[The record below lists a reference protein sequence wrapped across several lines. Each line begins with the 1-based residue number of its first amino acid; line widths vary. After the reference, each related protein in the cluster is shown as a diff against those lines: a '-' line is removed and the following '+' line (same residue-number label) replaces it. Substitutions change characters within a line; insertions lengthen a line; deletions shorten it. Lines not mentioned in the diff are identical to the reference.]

1 MQNAICHQ
9 YHFTIT
15 LSPKMKLSIIAIAVT
30 LVVAGVQAEV
40 SNVKQDAVQIQQ
52 SQQNNIVPARLA
64 INKRYDD
71 GGEYGDR
78 EGDDEDGEEDDDRR
92 TRHSRH
98 RGSGGRRQGV
108 VEPTASKLGRIVDKA
123 ALGKLGGGVSPSD
136 RDV

>member
-1 MQNAICHQ
+1 
-9 YHFTIT
+9 
-15 LSPKMKLSIIAIAVT
+15 MKLSIIAIAIT

-92 TRHSRH
+92 ARHSHH

-123 ALGKLGGGVSPSD
+123 ALGKLGGGVSHSD
-136 RDV
+136 PNV

>member
-15 LSPKMKLSIIAIAVT
+15 LFPKMKLSIIAIAIT
-30 LVVAGVQAEV
+30 LVVVGVQAEV

-52 SQQNNIVPARLA
+52 SQRNNIVPARRA

-78 EGDDEDGEEDDDRR
+78 EGDDEDGEEDNDRR
-92 TRHSRH
+92 PRHSRD
-98 RGSGGRRQGV
+98 RASGGRRQGV

-123 ALGKLGGGVSPSD
+123 ALGKLGGG
-136 RDV
+136 R